1 MKTKIILAST
11 SPRRIDLMKQIGLHC
26 EVKSPDADETPRR
39 GESPAKLV
47 ARLAREKAQSVA
59 RKSKPSKAT
68 NTLIIAAD
76 TIVVDPSG
84 KTILN
89 KPRNTREA
97 RKMLKMLAGKTH
109 TVLTGYCVYEID
121 KAQSKSVS
129 KSGQSGRAVHHH
141 MVRVVRSKVTMRKL
155 SPKQIAAYVATG
167 EPMDK
172 AGAYAAQGMG
182 MALVEKIN
190 GSYSNVVG
198 LPVSQL
204 LMDLETHFGVKALS
218 SK

>member
-11 SPRRIDLMKQIGLHC
+11 SPRRIDLMKQVGLHC

-59 RKSKPSKAT
+59 KKSKPSKSS

-89 KPRNTREA
+89 KPRNTAEA
-97 RKMLKMLAGKTH
+97 RKMLKMLSGKTH

-121 KAQSKSVS
+121 KKTRQ
-129 KSGQSGRAVHHH
+129 H
-141 MVRVVRSKVTMRKL
+141 MVRVVRSKVTIRKL

-172 AGAYAAQGMG
+172 AGAYAAQGIG
-182 MALVEKIN
+182 MAFIEKLN
-190 GSYSNVVG
+190 GSYTNVVG
-198 LPVSQL
+198 LPMSQL
-204 LMDLETHFGVKALS
+204 LSDLETHFGVRILS
-218 SK
+218 LK

>member
-11 SPRRIDLMKQIGLHC
+11 SPRRIDLMKQVGLHC

-59 RKSKPSKAT
+59 RKSKPSKSS

-89 KPRNTREA
+89 KPRNTAEA

-109 TVLTGYCVYEID
+109 TVLTGYCIYEID
-121 KAQSKSVS
+121 KATTKSPS
-129 KSGQSGRAVHHH
+129 DRAVHHH
-141 MVRVVRSKVTMRKL
+141 MVRVVRSKVTIRKL

-172 AGAYAAQGMG
+172 AGAYAAQGIG
-182 MALVEKIN
+182 MAFIAKLN
-190 GSYSNVVG
+190 GSYTNVVG
-198 LPVSQL
+198 LPMSQL
-204 LMDLETHFGVKALS
+204 LSDLETHFGVRVLS